1 MPVAVAAVQSPAG
14 MVAAGE
20 VGAGVLTMSVPRGQ
34 HAAALAGFWGIA
46 EETAERHGHT
56 MDRNEWRVVLRV
68 HLAETREEALRQI
81 RHRGGRYQIEYS
93 EGTTGSAAPS
103 GLSVDEAAEYF
114 VKRGDWCVGT
124 PDDLIAKIEELQGYS
139 GGFGGLMVQTIDWC
153 DEAELHHS
161 FELLARYVM
170 PHFQGSIIG
179 LEASRHDASQI
190 TAQLREVR
198 ERSLQ
203 RARDDYAAAKGD
215 S

>member
-1 MPVAVAAVQSPAG
+1 
-14 MVAAGE
+14 
-20 VGAGVLTMSVPRGQ
+20 
-34 HAAALAGFWGIA
+34 
-46 EETAERHGHT
+46 

-93 EGTTGSAAPS
+93 EGTTGSAQPS

-124 PDDLIAKIEELQGYS
+124 PDDLIAKIEELQGFS
-139 GGFGGLMVQTIDWC
+139 GGFGGLMIQTIDWC
-153 DEAELHHS
+153 DEADLHHS
-161 FELLARYVM
+161 FELLARHVM
-170 PHFQGSIIG
+170 PRFQGSTVG

-198 ERSLQ
+198 ERSLNKA
-203 RARDDYAAAKGD
+203 REDYATARDGNG
-215 S
+215 